1 MTKWNH
7 LIVLQAQTTVNEE
20 VLDQPDSETMLVLE
34 LQKENSVLREQL
46 AKQQQKL
53 LTAEAQLLASKT
65 SPQKSPAPLSHVST
79 PGSTQRKTR
88 RSILAGNYFSTLD
101 SKRPTADNAQ
111 VRELQRKV
119 KALESE
125 IEKMKKDYIV
135 QLKQKDEFIRDLI
148 NRKAPNNC
156 EQATSDRRV
165 VTRASLRKAQRDA
178 SSAGELKSPSHRFTS
193 PAPTAKKRTFWDI
206 GGNSPSVLAANG
218 RKTRSHVATETPKKG
233 SSKLLQVY
241 RHITL
246 QFSLHTRLMEAFE
259 CLY

>member
-7 LIVLQAQTTVNEE
+7 LIVLQTQTTANEE
-20 VLDQPDSETMLVLE
+20 VLDQPDSETAVLVLE
-34 LQKENSVLREQL
+34 LQRENCVLREQL

-53 LTAEAQLLASKT
+53 LIAEAQLLASKT
-65 SPQKSPAPLSHVST
+65 LPQQSPARSSHVST

-88 RSILAGNYFSTLD
+88 RSIVAGNYFNTTD
-101 SKRPTADNAQ
+101 SKRPTTDNAQ

-119 KALESE
+119 KTLESE
-125 IEKMKKDYIV
+125 MDKMKKEHIL
-135 QLKQKDEFIRDLI
+135 QLKQKDEFIRGLI

-156 EQATSDRRV
+156 EEATVDRRV

-178 SSAGELKSPSHRFTS
+178 SATGELKSPSHRFTS

-241 RHITL
+241 AYN
-246 QFSLHTRLMEAFE
+246 SLVLASHKINGGF
-259 CLY
+259 

>member
-1 MTKWNH
+1 M
-7 LIVLQAQTTVNEE
+7 QTQYTVNEE

-53 LTAEAQLLASKT
+53 LIAEAQLLASKT
-65 SPQKSPAPLSHVST
+65 SPQQSPAPLSHVST

-88 RSILAGNYFSTLD
+88 RSILAD

-111 VRELQRKV
+111 VRELQRKL
-119 KALESE
+119 KTLESE
-125 IEKMKKDYIV
+125 IEKMKKEHLL
-135 QLKQKDEFIRDLI
+135 QLKQKDDFIRGLI

-156 EQATSDRRV
+156 EEATGDSRI

-178 SSAGELKSPSHRFTS
+178 SAASELKSPSHRFTS

-206 GGNSPSVLAANG
+206 GGNSPSVLSANG

-233 SSKLLQVY
+233 SSKLLQV
-241 RHITL
+241 
-246 QFSLHTRLMEAFE
+246 
-259 CLY
+259 